1 MSIEAVSLALHHS
14 KASGTTKLVL
24 IGIANH
30 LGDGGAWPAIET
42 LARYANTSTRS
53 VQRSIQELSELGEV
67 QVYLQGGNGRM
78 AGYRTNRYD
87 ISLNCPETC
96 DGSVNHK
103 LLPGA
108 TRTSRQGRQLRHSR
122 GDIDVTL
129 GATPASPKPYNKP
142 SGKPSN
148 KPLDR
153 NKFDQVAFSNSFEQ
167 FWAAYPRKV
176 GKAAA
181 SKVFEKAL
189 ASGIKAE
196 ELILAAVMLG
206 LDPNLPATQFV
217 PYPTTW
223 LNRAG
228 WQDEPYPERELSP
241 DEKAKKLQAERAKV
255 MEKDRAQ
262 AQKVIEETRLA
273 EQNAAANPAKRCHH
287 DRVAVICRDCLR
299 EKRNKVN

>member
-53 VQRSIQELSELGEV
+53 VQRAVQELSELGEV

-87 ISLNCPETC
+87 ISLSCPETC

-108 TRTSRQGRQLRHSR
+108 TRTSRQGRQLRHAR
-122 GDIDVTL
+122 GDTHVTL

-148 KPLDR
+148 KPKDR
-153 NKFDQVAFSNSFEQ
+153 NKFDRTLFLESFEA
-167 FWAAYPRKV
+167 FWLSYPRKV

-181 SKVFEKAL
+181 HETFAKIVKSGINPETIIAGAL
-189 ASGIKAE
+189 A
-196 ELILAAVMLG
+196 LG
-206 LDPNLPATQFV
+206 QDPNLPQTQFV

-223 LNRAG
+223 LNRDG
-228 WQDEPYPERELSP
+228 WEDEPYPVRELTAE
-241 DEKAKKLQAERAKV
+241 EKTEKINAQRAKAIA
-255 MEKDRAQ
+255 KDKANT
-262 AQKVIEETRLA
+262 QKVIEETRLA
-273 EQNAAANPAKRCHH
+273 EQQAAANPAKRCHH
-287 DRVAVICRDCLR
+287 DRIAVICRDCLR
-299 EKRNKVN
+299 EKSNKAN